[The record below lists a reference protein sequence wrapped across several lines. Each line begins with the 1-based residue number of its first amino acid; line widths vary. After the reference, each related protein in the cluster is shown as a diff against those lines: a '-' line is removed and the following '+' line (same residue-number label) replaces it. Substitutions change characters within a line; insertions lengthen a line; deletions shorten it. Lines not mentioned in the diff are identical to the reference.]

1 MHGTKFS
8 MNNRTKESKS
18 KGVTEINLTSLVDV
32 SLTLVIIFM
41 VSYPLV
47 MQSGINVSTP
57 SMQKA
62 STQLEE
68 TELKAE
74 IFLKED
80 GTIELNNEELE
91 PAAFSDSL
99 KNLLAASKNKL
110 VVISAE
116 PNVLH
121 DRVVAVL
128 DEAKQCG
135 AEQLSIIKRKIESGN
150 PHVGTN

>member
-1 MHGTKFS
+1 MKRKSYST
-8 MNNRTKESKS
+8 ESKP
-18 KGVTEINLTSLVDV
+18 VTEINLTSLVDV
-32 SLTLVIIFM
+32 CLTLVIIFM

-62 STQLEE
+62 RTQLVE

-74 IFLKED
+74 ITLKED
-80 GTIELNNEELE
+80 YTIQLNGKPIE
-91 PAAFSDSL
+91 PDCLADSL
-99 KNLLAASKNKL
+99 KALMAASKNKM

-116 PNVLH
+116 ENVLH
-121 DRVVAVL
+121 DHVVAIL

-135 AEQLSIIKRKIESGN
+135 AQQLSIVKKKK
-150 PHVGTN
+150 

>member
-1 MHGTKFS
+1 MKRKPYSTETKP
-8 MNNRTKESKS
+8 M
-18 KGVTEINLTSLVDV
+18 TEINLTSLVDV
-32 SLTLVIIFM
+32 CLTLVIIFM

-62 STQLEE
+62 RTQLEE

-74 IFLKED
+74 ITLKED
-80 GTIELNNEELE
+80 YTIQLNGKPIE
-91 PAAFSDSL
+91 PDYLSDSL
-99 KNLLAASKNKL
+99 KVLMAASKNKM

-116 PNVLH
+116 ENVLH
-121 DRVVAVL
+121 DHVVAIL

-135 AEQLSIIKRKIESGN
+135 AEQLSIVKKKK
-150 PHVGTN
+150 